1 MQITQTPRATAGG
14 IEVFGDFALWT
25 TVLLA
30 VDVPEKQDDRVGVRR
45 STTANEYSVADIE
58 TVVDVV
64 VDHAST
70 GTEAAAAPVSGGAVL
85 IPKNADVNATTMME
99 WLVDLA
105 GDDFGG
111 AKLKTDV
118 RPHWRRRLIHLS
130 HCHCR

>member
-1 MQITQTPRATAGG
+1 MRITQTPRAKVVG

-30 VDVPEKQDDRVGVRR
+30 VEVPEKQDDRVSVRR

-58 TVVDVV
+58 TVVDDDVV
-64 VDHAST
+64 VDDHASM
-70 GTEAAAAPVSGGAVL
+70 GTETATAPVSGGAVL

-99 WLVDLA
+99 WLVDLV

-111 AKLKTDV
+111 AKLKTNV
-118 RPHWRRRLIHLS
+118 RLH
-130 HCHCR
+130 